1 MYYFFPNKLEKSI
14 FVLDERQNEVPIIS
28 VQHDV
33 ASDNWDE

>member
-14 FVLDERQNEVPIIS
+14 FALDERQNEVPIIN